1 MDNKLLQSVKKMHD
15 KFGLANNNGPTS
27 LTSEEKAFRIVALRE
42 EITEYED
49 TDELVDEYDALI
61 DLMVFTVGTFERQ
74 GFPLQLGFE
83 AVMKRNMM
91 KELAGSNENSKRGF
105 KRDLVKPIGWTG
117 PEGEL
122 LDILDEALKQPK
134 ELSRK
139 YDSNKAP
146 LDLIPL
152 EPLLMVADVLEFGV
166 NKYGRDNWRMNN
178 VPEFSRLYASI
189 LRHLMSWN
197 NGEDLDP
204 ESNLSHLAHASTQ
217 LMFLMYHT
225 IHNSSKDNRFNQG
238 I

>member
-1 MDNKLLQSVKKMHD
+1 MDNKLLTLVKDMHN
-15 KFGLANNNGPTS
+15 KFGLANNDGPTS

-42 EITEYED
+42 EIKEYED
-49 TDELVDEYDALI
+49 TNELVDEYDALI

-91 KELAGSNENSKRGF
+91 KELAGSAESSKRGF
-105 KRDLVKPIGWTG
+105 KRDLVKPTGWTG
-117 PEGEL
+117 PEHEL
-122 LDILDEALKQPK
+122 LEILDGERKPK
-134 ELSRK
+134 NTSLK

-152 EPLLMVADVLEFGV
+152 EPLLMVADVLAFGV
-166 NKYGRDNWRMNN
+166 NKYGRDNWRMHN

-197 NGEDLDP
+197 DGEDIDP
-204 ESNLSHLAHASTQ
+204 ESQLSHLAHASTQ

-225 IHNSSKDNRFNQG
+225 IHNSSKDNRFSKG